1 MKRIFV
7 IDWVLVFAFVVS
19 AVSGF
24 GMHVAGHGNS
34 HSLWHNW
41 AVFHVCG
48 SALFFVIASLHIVAH
63 WRWYKG
69 IIKNGIG
76 RKNKVTAVL
85 SIVFLVLSLTGVA
98 LLGVSGP
105 NSPLGLWHYKIG
117 IVMVVISIG
126 HIVRRRSAFR
136 KSLSVKK
143 E

>member
-7 IDWVLVFAFVVS
+7 IDWILILVFVVS

-24 GMHVAGHGNS
+24 GMHIAGHGNS
-34 HSLWHNW
+34 HSIWHNW

-48 SALFFVIASLHIVAH
+48 SVLFSVVAALHIVAH

-69 IIKNGIG
+69 VMKNGIG
-76 RKNKVTAVL
+76 GKNKFTAVL
-85 SIVFLVLSLTGVA
+85 SIVFLVLSVTGTV

-117 IVMVVISIG
+117 IIMVVIAIG
-126 HIVRRRSAFR
+126 HIVKRRSAFR
-136 KSLSVKK
+136 KSLIAKK
-143 E
+143 K

>member
-7 IDWVLVFAFVVS
+7 IDWILILVFVVS

-24 GMHVAGHGNS
+24 GMHIAGHGNS
-34 HSLWHNW
+34 HSIWHNW

-48 SALFFVIASLHIVAH
+48 SVLFFVIAALHIVTH

-69 IIKNGIG
+69 LVKNGMS
-76 RKNKVTAVL
+76 RKNKVTVIL
-85 SIVFLVLSLTGVA
+85 SIVFLVLSVTGIA
-98 LLGVSGP
+98 LFGVNGA
-105 NSPLGLWHYKIG
+105 NSSLGLWHYKIG
-117 IVMVVISIG
+117 IVMVVIAIG

-136 KSLSVKK
+136 KSLSAKK